1 MFSRS
6 LEIFTVN
13 QRFSRYS
20 EIESMYETWTNLCS
34 TNNGRDDISDIYGKN
49 RIDLFISLSTR
60 EFSRIIHIA
69 GRDDF

>member
-1 MFSRS
+1 
-6 LEIFTVN
+6 
-13 QRFSRYS
+13 
-20 EIESMYETWTNLCS
+20 MYETWTNLCS